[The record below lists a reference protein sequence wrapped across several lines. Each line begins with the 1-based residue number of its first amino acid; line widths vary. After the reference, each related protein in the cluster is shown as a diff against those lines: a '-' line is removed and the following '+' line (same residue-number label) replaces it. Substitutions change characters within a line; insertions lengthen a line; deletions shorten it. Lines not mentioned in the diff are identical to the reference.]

1 MRCNVMP
8 SSNKKSAAALELEQ
22 QVRNIA
28 TLRWG
33 VTAQTEHIAGVN
45 YDCILRPAADE
56 IVAVEATCQNNADK
70 LRKDIN
76 DRLVHLK
83 RYYQNSVEVIRCYF
97 VMAQEPS
104 PAMAEYGKSA
114 GVRVM
119 SITQFQNELL
129 NYKAYVSRR
138 LSKPFGSAIDPL
150 TGKNDAI
157 KYISVGYTGHNNQ
170 EYSIDDIIALLKKNK
185 KVILLGEYGA
195 GKSRCIHEVFKK
207 MVQNQN
213 DQYVFSINLRE
224 NWGLDRKAEILRRH
238 FTDLGLGT
246 MTDAAIRIS
255 ESTQCSL
262 LLDGFDEI
270 GIQGWSTNPVK
281 IVATRKAALKGV
293 ADLIQSTSGG
303 VLITGRPQY
312 FNSNKEMFQALGL
325 PTTGINE
332 TDNGSNIFEIPQ
344 NRNDIVV
351 LRCPDQFTDFQM
363 KQYLSKASQGLIDL
377 VPDWIPKRPMI
388 YNILINV
395 KSEEL
400 EKISTC
406 GSSFLGYWNLLI
418 QYICEREARIR
429 GDIWDGKIILGILK
443 EAAHILFKKGDETSP
458 ITPDELNVAF
468 KTVTGISP
476 DGDASVILQR
486 LPGLGRVSVENP
498 DRQFTDTFLLNGLKA
513 SYFLDIIHNCDMV
526 PANEAWEGFIGDIG
540 FRILCDD
547 YMTDIS
553 PYTNYLKA
561 MRTLPNQYLRGILI
575 LLITDSEEEFDF
587 KNTVVKNVCFFVS
600 TIPVQLKMAFSNL
613 TFETCA
619 FGTLDITE
627 CTSTSLHIC
636 NNSIINRL
644 IGIGNIA
651 GKPNWIDDTCIIDNC
666 QPHWELSHLR
676 KDQLLSAPQRAFIS
690 IIKKVFFQD
699 WNGRQKGALLRG
711 IKYDERAYIQ
721 PVLEV
726 LKQEGII
733 EERVIN
739 KKVIYYQKRAQ
750 RNRMFQI
757 QSDLTLS
764 DDPVWRKIS
773 QM

>member
-1 MRCNVMP
+1 MP
-8 SSNKKSAAALELEQ
+8 SSSKKSAAAIELEQ

-33 VTAQTEHIAGVN
+33 VTAQAEHIAGVN
-45 YDCILRPAADE
+45 YDCILRPATDE

-76 DRLVHLK
+76 DRLMHLK
-83 RYYQNSVEVIRCYF
+83 RHYQNKIEVVRCYF

-104 PAMAEYGKSA
+104 PSMVEYGKNA

-119 SITQFQNELL
+119 SIAQFQNELL
-129 NYKAYVSRR
+129 NYKAYAEKR
-138 LSKPFGSAIDPL
+138 LSEPFGSATDPV
-150 TGKNDAI
+150 TGENDPI
-157 KYISVGYTGHNNQ
+157 KYISVGYMGYNNQ
-170 EYSIDDIIALLKKNK
+170 EYSIDDIIALLGKNK
-185 KVILLGEYGA
+185 KIILLGEYGA

-213 DQYVFSINLRE
+213 GQNDRYVFCINLRE
-224 NWGLDRKAEILRRH
+224 NWGLDRKTEILRRH
-238 FTDLGLGT
+238 FADLGLAN

-255 ESTQCSL
+255 ESAQCSL

-281 IVATRKAALKGV
+281 IVATRRAALKGV
-293 ADLIQSTSGG
+293 ADLIQSASGG

-312 FNSNKEMFQALGL
+312 FNSNKEMFKALGL
-325 PTTGINE
+325 PIAGINE
-332 TDNGSNIFEIPQ
+332 TDEGSDELKIPP
-344 NRNDIVV
+344 NRNDVVV
-351 LRCPDQFTDFQM
+351 LRCPDEFTDFQM
-363 KQYLSKASQGLIDL
+363 KQYLSEANQGLMDL
-377 VPDWIPKRPMI
+377 VPEWVPKRPMI

-395 KSEEL
+395 RSEEL

-429 GDIWDGKIILGILK
+429 RGVWDGPIIFDILK
-443 EAAHILFKKGDETSP
+443 EAAHLIFQKGDDTSH
-458 ITPDELNVAF
+458 ITPDELNIAF

-476 DGDASVILQR
+476 DDDASVILQR
-486 LPGLGRVSVENP
+486 LPGLGRVSAEDP

-513 SYFLDIIHNCDMV
+513 SYFLDIIHNCDMS

-547 YMTDIS
+547 YMADTS

-575 LLITDSEEEFDF
+575 LLITDSEDEFDF
-587 KNTVVKNVCFFVS
+587 KNTVVKNVSFFGS
-600 TIPVQLKMAFSNL
+600 TIPVQLKKGFSNL

-636 NNSIINRL
+636 DNSMISKL

-651 GKPNWIDDTCIIDNC
+651 GKPSWIDDTCSIDSC
-666 QPHWELSHLR
+666 QPQWELSHLR
-676 KDQLLSAPQRAFIS
+676 KDEALSAPQRAFIS
-690 IIKKVFFQD
+690 IIKKIFFQD

-721 PVLEV
+721 PLLEM
-726 LKQEGII
+726 LKQQGII
-733 EERVIN
+733 EERIIN
-739 KKVIYYQKRAQ
+739 KRVIYYQKRAQ
-750 RNRMFQI
+750 RSRMFKI

-764 DDPVWRKIS
+764 DDPIWREIS